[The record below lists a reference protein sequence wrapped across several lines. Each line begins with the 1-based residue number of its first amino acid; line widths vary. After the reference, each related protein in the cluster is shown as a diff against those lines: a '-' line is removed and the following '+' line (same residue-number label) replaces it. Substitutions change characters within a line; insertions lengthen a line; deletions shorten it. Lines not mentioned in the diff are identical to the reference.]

1 MNHSPLLIPIT
12 KEEFEPLA
20 LAAKPCQVTEN
31 GNEGGRSFV
40 IQLNEHRDII
50 MMVDNQGD
58 CEYWS
63 YDKSSVVSPP
73 SKSNI
78 MRVFDLLRFVLV
90 WVLMMAH
97 GVLRFVV
104 WNVAPMALTVGAVW
118 FAATCYIENGWGAL
132 NAVYLMGGAIGCL
145 VGQFL
150 IWCLLLGLCPADKR
164 HHFDL
169 KPV

>member
-1 MNHSPLLIPIT
+1 MGNSPLLTPMT

-31 GNEGGRSFV
+31 ENEEGRSFV
-40 IQLNEHRDII
+40 IRIDDHRDIV
-50 MMVDNQGD
+50 MMVDNQGQ
-58 CEYWS
+58 CEYGS
-63 YDKSSVVSPP
+63 YDKPSVVPSP
-73 SKSNI
+73 SKSKV
-78 MRVFDLLRFVLV
+78 MTVFNLFRFVLV

-118 FAATCYIENGWGAL
+118 FAATYYIEKGWGSL

-150 IWCLLLGLCPADKR
+150 IWCLLFWLCPADKR